1 MDRTQGTAREK
12 RQMITIEC
20 PWCTEPAD
28 AEPISHLEISCDTC
42 GIMVEIAPDGQPG
55 RMDRA
60 A

>member
-1 MDRTQGTAREK
+1 
-12 RQMITIEC
+12 MITIEC